1 MTSSIK
7 ISLMFEIWLS
17 GWYAKT
23 WWRLRVKSVVF
34 GLWIFVSAVTLHMFR
49 ATAHT
54 LPEPNRDPLWIW
66 YFYCFIFFDFQNFPD
81 CWGVFCRIHVA
92 SRLPLH
98 HRSGEPPNRA
108 LSFYER
114 NLRIELWKAF
124 FMIWEGWLK
133 KQQKILRCDW
143 RDKLTSYWFGGWD
156 VKHNPIFWTHEIG
169 HQFLIWCGTCPFFCQ
184 IDEIDSKKKLLV

>member
-1 MTSSIK
+1 MTSSMK

-17 GWYAKT
+17 GWYANT

-66 YFYCFIFFDFQNFPD
+66 YFYCYFFWLPKLSRLLG
-81 CWGVFCRIHVA
+81 CIFCRIHVA

-114 NLRIELWKAF
+114 NHLRIELWKAF

-156 VKHNPIFWTHEIG
+156 VKQNPIFGTHEIDINFWFG
-169 HQFLIWCGTCPFFCQ
+169 VEPVLSFA
-184 IDEIDSKKKLLV
+184 K

>member
-1 MTSSIK
+1 MI
-7 ISLMFEIWLS
+7 I
-17 GWYAKT
+17 
-23 WWRLRVKSVVF
+23 RVICQNMVTVESKKCKVF
-34 GLWIFVSAVTLHMFR
+34 GLWIFVSAVILHMFR

-66 YFYCFIFFDFQNFPD
+66 YFYCFFWLPKLSRLRGCI
-81 CWGVFCRIHVA
+81 FCRIHVA

-114 NLRIELWKAF
+114 NHLRIELWKAF

-133 KQQKILRCDW
+133 KQQKILRCKW
-143 RDKLTSYWFGGWD
+143 GGVPSYWFGGWD
-156 VKHNPIFWTHEIG
+156 VKQN
-169 HQFLIWCGTCPFFCQ
+169 PFFGHM
-184 IDEIDSKKKLLV
+184 KLTSISDLVWNL